1 MPKKSTH
8 RLDIY
13 LHRLGK
19 EPDQQIAAEAGVSR
33 SLILSFRKKHDI
45 SAYEGYKFGADNP
58 PPAARAAAERAATG
72 TPKPPKAVPKTV
84 KNKRK
89 NKPKNTA
96 KPGTTVAFAVATP
109 SVAVAGDSFRGRRS
123 ALDAYV
129 DMLGKVPDADIA
141 KLADVTSENVR
152 TYRSRRGIGAN
163 WSESGKSRVGR
174 PRKVIVPPA
183 DIQAAPAVAPPTAMA
198 APTAA
203 KAIFSVTVEVA
214 GMMRVYAVAARTI
227 TDGVAVAH
235 ALVAR
240 KHPNGI
246 VKGIAHIAEFLS

>member
-33 SLILSFRKKHDI
+33 SLIISFRKKHDI

-58 PPAARAAAERAATG
+58 PPAARAAAARAATG
-72 TPKPPKAVPKTV
+72 TPKPPKAEPKPP

-96 KPGTTVAFAVATP
+96 KPGTTVASAVATP
-109 SVAVAGDSFRGRRS
+109 SVAVTGESFRGRRS

-129 DMLGKVPDADIA
+129 EMLGKVPDADIA

-174 PRKVIVPPA
+174 PRKVIIAPA
-183 DIQAAPAVAPPTAMA
+183 DIQAAPVGTQPATAT
-198 APTAA
+198 PTAA
-203 KAIFSVTVEVA
+203 TKAIFSVTVEVA

-227 TDGVAVAH
+227 TEGVAVAH